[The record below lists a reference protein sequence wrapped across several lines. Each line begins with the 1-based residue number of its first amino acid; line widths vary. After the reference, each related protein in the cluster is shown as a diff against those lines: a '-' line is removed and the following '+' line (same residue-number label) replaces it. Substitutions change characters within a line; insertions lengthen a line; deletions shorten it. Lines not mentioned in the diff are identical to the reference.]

1 MTCFQQ
7 SDVKTNYQTRFG
19 NLNHCGLVAIK
30 RWFKFRDKMGKEAK
44 SKLRLSMAD
53 TIKKCVQIKVKVKF
67 FHCVPNVAWQQMV
80 NHFSTGNRLP
90 SVSFL
95 DSLHCGM
102 FSAVLELKALSIK
115 VAELLDPI
123 LRYRYYN
130 LRISY
135 CVLVTFDFNSRFF
148 AIFDTKNELFYIQV
162 KIIFVQKKRQSLG

>member
-1 MTCFQQ
+1 
-7 SDVKTNYQTRFG
+7 
-19 NLNHCGLVAIK
+19 
-30 RWFKFRDKMGKEAK
+30 
-44 SKLRLSMAD
+44 
-53 TIKKCVQIKVKVKF
+53 
-67 FHCVPNVAWQQMV
+67 MV

-95 DSLHCGM
+95 DSLPCGM

-115 VAELLDPI
+115 VAELLDPM

-148 AIFDTKNELFYIQV
+148 AIFDAKNELFHARILYPGQNNFRAEKTAEFGID
-162 KIIFVQKKRQSLG
+162 FVLLRF